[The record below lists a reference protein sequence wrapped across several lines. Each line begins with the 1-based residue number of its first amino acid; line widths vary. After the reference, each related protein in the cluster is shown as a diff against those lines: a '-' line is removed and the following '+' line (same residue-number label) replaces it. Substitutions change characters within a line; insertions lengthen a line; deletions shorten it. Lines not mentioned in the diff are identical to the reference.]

1 MSSSLVSSIA
11 IHDQLIGAGFYL
23 ADSSTL
29 DRVRW
34 AVDGRKTIL
43 FEEPNDPS
51 SETDMQPAIL
61 SAILVLSEQGFF
73 LTSDANWRGPS
84 EITPHLYDVKGSCVG
99 VAARVN
105 PFRDDFSSLIAHA
118 RTLQVKAASHEET
131 SSIGFVHDSSIKFR
145 HVLFQVRH
153 WNASIVFLTY
163 PSKAYCR

>member
-51 SETDMQPAIL
+51 FETDMQPAIL

-73 LTSDANWRGPS
+73 LTSDANWHGPS

-131 SSIGFVHDSSIKFR
+131 SSIGFVHDSSIKF
-145 HVLFQVRH
+145 
-153 WNASIVFLTY
+153 
-163 PSKAYCR
+163 